1 MSDHNGDPR
10 PPMNRMIIAVLALF
24 GLLVAAYM
32 TLYKFGL
39 LGTLA
44 CGAGS
49 CEQVQASRWAM
60 FWGIPVA
67 LIGMLGYAVIIGIAL
82 LGLQP
87 RWFNS
92 RRLSNALFVLAT
104 AGFVYSLYLTYLE
117 KFVIHAWCLYC
128 IASAVIATL
137 IWIFSLAELPR
148 LRRAS

>member
-1 MSDHNGDPR
+1 MSDNDGDTR
-10 PPMNRMIIAVLALF
+10 PPTNRMVIAVLALF

-39 LGTLA
+39 IGTLA

-49 CEQVQASRWAM
+49 CEQVQSSRWAV
-60 FWGIPVA
+60 FWGVPVS
-67 LIGMLGYAVIIGIAL
+67 LIGLIGYAVIIGVAL

-87 RWFNS
+87 RRFNN
-92 RRLSNALFVLAT
+92 RRLANALFVLAT
-104 AGFVYSLYLTYLE
+104 AGFVYSLYLSYLE
-117 KFVIHAWCLYC
+117 QFVINAWCRYC

-148 LRRAS
+148 LRRAP

>member
-1 MSDHNGDPR
+1 VSDNDGDTR
-10 PPMNRMIIAVLALF
+10 PPTNRMIIAVLALF
-24 GLLVAAYM
+24 GLLIAAYM

-39 LGTLA
+39 IGTLA

-49 CEQVQASRWAM
+49 CEQVQSSRWAV
-60 FWGIPVA
+60 FWGIPVS
-67 LIGMLGYAVIIGIAL
+67 LIGLVGYAVIMGVAL

-87 RWFNS
+87 RRFNN

-104 AGFVYSLYLTYLE
+104 AGFVYSLYLSYLE
-117 KFVIHAWCLYC
+117 QFVINAWCRYC

-148 LRRAS
+148 LRRAP